1 MSQIRKNVYERSYF
15 PPQACKVSGLL
26 GLSLCMKKIALLVL
40 VLCLGLPLRG
50 QEVADSLLPGE
61 QVPSGRGKG
70 YQNSIT
76 LSGTYLG
83 SPIPITALDFSH
95 GYRFNQYHYV
105 GGGAALIL
113 PYIGVFVPYLYT
125 QYRVWWFPKRSTPY
139 ASLKL
144 GYIGVINNT
153 VFGAPFITPDLGWEW
168 GLTSGGGISL
178 SLGMIG
184 LMETDGDLEMFL
196 FPIPI
201 LSLTFRFQ

>member
-1 MSQIRKNVYERSYF
+1 MNGHISLPKHARF
-15 PPQACKVSGLL
+15 PGYWGYICS
-26 GLSLCMKKIALLVL
+26 MKRIALLAL

-50 QEVADSLLPGE
+50 QVVADSLSLGE
-61 QVPSGRGKG
+61 QVASGRGKG

>member
-1 MSQIRKNVYERSYF
+1 
-15 PPQACKVSGLL
+15 
-26 GLSLCMKKIALLVL
+26 MKKIVLLVL

-50 QEVADSLLPGE
+50 QEVADSLLLGE

-113 PYIGVFVPYLYT
+113 PYVGAFVPYLYT

-144 GYIGVINNT
+144 GYIGVIGNNNF
-153 VFGAPFITPDLGWEW
+153 FGAPFITPDLGWEW

-184 LMETDGDLEMFL
+184 LMSIDRDLEIFL
-196 FPIPI
+196 YPIPI
-201 LSLTFRFQ
+201 LSLTFRFR